1 MPYTY
6 PIETGAMFEDR
17 AGQFVAFGIP
27 TADVERMRSTITDMW
42 LDGPG
47 GWVYEWSA
55 LGAEYAERG
64 EHYLASLVY
73 GCAKFPCLAHEP
85 RATALDKQVEEYLAA
100 ASTFPVHFE
109 RRTLTVPYAGAKV
122 EVPVHIYSVTG
133 EYESLPVLLMS
144 AGVDTWKMDVHGML
158 LAAAQ
163 HTGATVIAFDMPG
176 TGEIAHV
183 PLNADA
189 DEVVLGLVSEARGI
203 GNGKVGY
210 IAFSFGGNFSAMT
223 GLRGAVDA
231 AVNDGGPVKDS
242 FAPEHLSRLPYGM
255 FDIVGNAMG
264 FNSKPTLDELVA
276 VGAQLSRA
284 ALLEQPTNSPML
296 VVNGAD
302 DYFVPQSDTLV
313 FQGRP
318 NTEVHLI
325 EGTGHVCVSKM
336 DTVLP
341 MMLHWLRDQLG
352 AGGLTGPPDHRQG
365 RARVQ

>member
-6 PIETGAMFEDR
+6 PIQTEAMFEDR
-17 AGQFVAFGIP
+17 TGQFIAFGVP
-27 TADVERMRSTITDMW
+27 AADVERMRSAISDMW

-55 LGAEYAERG
+55 LGAEYAQRG

-73 GCAKFPCLAHEP
+73 GCAKFPCLAHQP
-85 RATALDKQVEEYLAA
+85 RSTALAKQVEEYLAA
-100 ASTFPVHFE
+100 APTFPVHFE
-109 RRTLTVPYAGAKV
+109 RRVLTVPYGGADV
-122 EVPVHIYSVTG
+122 EVPVHLYSATG
-133 EYESLPVLLMS
+133 DYPSSPVLLMS

-163 HTGATVIAFDMPG
+163 QSGATVIAFDMPG

-183 PLNADA
+183 PLNAAA
-189 DEVVLGLVSEARGI
+189 DEVVLGLVAAARGI
-203 GNGKVGY
+203 GNGRLGY

-242 FAPEHLSRLPYGM
+242 FTSEHLGQLPYGM
-255 FDIVGNAMG
+255 FDIVGNAIG
-264 FNSKPTLDELVA
+264 FNAKPTLDELLA
-276 VGAQLSRA
+276 AAAQLSRA
-284 ALLEQPTNSPML
+284 ALLEQPDNSPML

-318 NTEVHLI
+318 HTEVHLI
-325 EGTGHVCVSKM
+325 DGTGHVCVSKL

-341 MMLHWLRDQLG
+341 MMLAWLRQQLN
-352 AGGLTGPPDHRQG
+352 PDH
-365 RARVQ
+365 